1 MKNLLVAMSLVVASS
16 VALQEEWDDIFPKT
30 NQIPV
35 VGILAIP
42 PEDSSTEYNS
52 YI

>member
-16 VALQEEWDDIFPKT
+16 VALQEEWDDIFSKI

-35 VGILAIP
+35 VGIP